1 MALCYVCKLFV
12 RSALVSLF
20 QLKTVVRRAVIQLA
34 LALIVYGLMLVI
46 ACCNNLKTMI
56 RPSLWFNCR
65 SGVEI
70 SIDITVI
77 FIFAFIEM
85 DRRNQTVKDEKNKG

>member
-1 MALCYVCKLFV
+1 MVLCHLCKLFV

-20 QLKTVVRRAVIQLA
+20 QLKTAVRRALVQFA
-34 LALIVYGLMLVI
+34 LALSVYGVMLAT
-46 ACCNNLKTMI
+46 ACCGNLQTVMS
-56 RPSLWFNCR
+56 PSLWFSCR

-77 FIFAFIEM
+77 FIFSFIEM
-85 DRRNQTVKDEKNKG
+85 DRRN